1 MSECLTLR
9 RKREKE
15 ASPNALVN
23 SLTEMPFECG
33 SMESF
38 CPDNAKITESSDLLR
53 EEFLPYVSEGFVSPS
68 ENSAPQP
75 IQILCDTGASQSL
88 LLREALPSCGNEDT
102 EMGDFILVQGIE
114 GRIVTVPLHSV
125 FLKSDLVT
133 GQVKVGLMSSF
144 PIKGISLL
152 LGNDLAGGKVVP
164 SVQLT
169 SKPSTE
175 DESNLD
181 IEIFPSCAVTRA
193 MVKKAK
199 EEEDS
204 AI

>member
-1 MSECLTLR
+1 MPSSE
-9 RKREKE
+9 
-15 ASPNALVN
+15 
-23 SLTEMPFECG
+23 
-33 SMESF
+33 
-38 CPDNAKITESSDLLR
+38 
-53 EEFLPYVSEGFVSPS
+53 
-68 ENSAPQP
+68 
-75 IQILCDTGASQSL
+75 
-88 LLREALPSCGNEDT
+88 NEDT

-133 GQVKVGLMSSF
+133 GQVKVGLMSSL

-152 LGNDLAGGKVVP
+152 LGNDLAGGKVV
-164 SVQLT
+164 L

-193 MVKKAK
+193 MAKKAK

-204 AI
+204 VQSSTLLNPDHDHSEQWSDSGSSKCSGFDELSDTFLSTVFEKDSSRSPQDAGNDLQVSDDLSLSRKQLITE

>member
-1 MSECLTLR
+1 M
-9 RKREKE
+9 
-15 ASPNALVN
+15 
-23 SLTEMPFECG
+23 
-33 SMESF
+33 
-38 CPDNAKITESSDLLR
+38 
-53 EEFLPYVSEGFVSPS
+53 
-68 ENSAPQP
+68 
-75 IQILCDTGASQSL
+75 
-88 LLREALPSCGNEDT
+88 
-102 EMGDFILVQGIE
+102 
-114 GRIVTVPLHSV
+114 
-125 FLKSDLVT
+125 
-133 GQVKVGLMSSF
+133 GLMSSL

>member
-1 MSECLTLR
+1 MPSSE
-9 RKREKE
+9 
-15 ASPNALVN
+15 
-23 SLTEMPFECG
+23 
-33 SMESF
+33 
-38 CPDNAKITESSDLLR
+38 
-53 EEFLPYVSEGFVSPS
+53 
-68 ENSAPQP
+68 
-75 IQILCDTGASQSL
+75 
-88 LLREALPSCGNEDT
+88 NEDT

-133 GQVKVGLMSSF
+133 GQVKVGLMSSL

-152 LGNDLAGGKVVP
+152 LGNDLAGGKVV
-164 SVQLT
+164 L